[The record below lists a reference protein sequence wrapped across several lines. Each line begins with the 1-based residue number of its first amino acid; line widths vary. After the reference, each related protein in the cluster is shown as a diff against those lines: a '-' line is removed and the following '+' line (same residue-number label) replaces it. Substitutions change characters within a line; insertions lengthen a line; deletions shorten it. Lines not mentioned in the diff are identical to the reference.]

1 MKTKIFGGLAL
12 SILILS
18 SVLAVAQ
25 RTEIFQFS
33 AGGAWLGVGLNEVTS
48 DNIAALK
55 LKEERGVEVS
65 TVSPNSPASKAGLKE
80 HDVILDVNGT
90 RIESTEQFKRV
101 ISEMPVGRTV
111 KLLIS
116 RDGATQTVSAKLEE
130 HNGMRHNDNRNFNFS
145 VPTPAVPAAPPAPA
159 APRTPRAAPAMPPM
173 PPNFEWPNIQGLD
186 NFYIFGNT
194 PRLGVEGE
202 EIGSQLGEY
211 FGVGDKG
218 GVLVRSVAAGSA
230 AEKAGIK
237 AGDVITKV
245 NGKHVEDMSD
255 LREGLR
261 DGAGKSFPVVL
272 IRNKKEMT
280 VTVKIEKPE
289 ESHRDSV

>member
-1 MKTKIFGGLAL
+1 MKIKFLAILVLSTVFATAQEMQIFHM
-12 SILILS
+12 S
-18 SVLAVAQ
+18 
-25 RTEIFQFS
+25 
-33 AGGAWLGVGLNEVTS
+33 GAWLGVGLAEVTS
-48 DNIAALK
+48 DNMAALK
-55 LKEERGVEVS
+55 LKEERGVEVA
-65 TVSPNSPASKAGLKE
+65 TVSPDSPASKAGLKE
-80 HDVILDVNGT
+80 HDVILEFNGA
-90 RIESTEQFKRV
+90 RVESTEQFKRM
-101 ISEMPVGRTV
+101 ISEMPAGRTV

-130 HNGMRHNDNRNFNFS
+130 HKMMFRDDNRNFRFS
-145 VPTPAVPAAPPAPA
+145 APMAPTPPTPPTAPTPPS
-159 APRTPRAAPAMPPM
+159 APRAPRAPM
-173 PPNFEWPNIQGLD
+173 ARTFEWPNLE
-186 NFYIFGNT
+186 NFSLMFDST
-194 PRLGVEGE
+194 PRLGIEGE
-202 EIGSQLGEY
+202 QIGSQLGEY

-218 GVLVRSVAAGSA
+218 GVLVRSVTQGSA

-261 DGAGKSFPVVL
+261 DGAGKSLPIVL

>member
-1 MKTKIFGGLAL
+1 M
-12 SILILS
+12 
-18 SVLAVAQ
+18 
-25 RTEIFQFS
+25 
-33 AGGAWLGVGLNEVTS
+33 
-48 DNIAALK
+48 AALK
-55 LKEERGVEVS
+55 VKEERGVEVA
-65 TVSPNSPASKAGLKE
+65 TVSPDSPASKAGLKKQ
-80 HDVILDVNGT
+80 DVILDVNGA
-90 RIESTEQFKRV
+90 RIESVEQFKRM

-130 HNGMRHNDNRNFNFS
+130 HNWMRHDDNRS
-145 VPTPAVPAAPPAPA
+145 YRITIPRGEMAPMPPTPPPTPPAR
-159 APRTPRAAPAMPPM
+159 APRAPMPPM
-173 PPNFEWPNIQGLD
+173 PPRAFEFPNMDGWGD
-186 NFYIFGNT
+186 MFVFGNT
-194 PRLGVEGE
+194 PRLGIEGE

-261 DGAGKSFPVVL
+261 DGAGKSFPVIL